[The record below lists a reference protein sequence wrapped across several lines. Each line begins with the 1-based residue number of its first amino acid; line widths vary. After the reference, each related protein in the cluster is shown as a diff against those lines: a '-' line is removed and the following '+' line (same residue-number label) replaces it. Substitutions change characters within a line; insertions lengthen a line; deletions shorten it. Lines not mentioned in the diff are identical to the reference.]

1 MYQFID
7 FVLDVTGNSDNEMDR
22 KMLCDFCEFN
32 PNCSEQDDCREGI
45 YKYLAEENN

>member
-1 MYQFID
+1 MEDIMYQFID

-32 PNCSEQDDCREGI
+32 PNCSEGI
-45 YKYLAEENN
+45 CKYLAEENN